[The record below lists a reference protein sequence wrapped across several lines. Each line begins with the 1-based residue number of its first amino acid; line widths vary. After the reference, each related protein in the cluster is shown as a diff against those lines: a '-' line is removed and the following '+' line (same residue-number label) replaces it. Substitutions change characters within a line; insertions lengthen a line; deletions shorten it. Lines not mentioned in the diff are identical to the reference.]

1 MFDHIQN
8 LLIVVLEILCYICFL
23 NTFLEKKKKESIW
36 KTSYAIGGMVFGCY
50 LFASIFAK
58 NFIVKQ
64 VIIILFLAIC
74 IQQYSKIKWSKSVG
88 LSTLFQGLLLVVD
101 YFVLLTNGYFL
112 RDEVYSEIKNQV
124 QSYLVVV
131 LGRVIFFLI
140 IIIIRRYLGK
150 DKLIVFDDA
159 QWLKLIAFPIFT
171 ICSIVGMI
179 KVAGITPNQEQE
191 NLFFIISCGLAGLN
205 ILVFYFIN
213 DMAKRE
219 YEIYENK
226 IFRLKVDN
234 QTKMYR
240 SVSENFNKQKK
251 KTHEY
256 KNQIMC
262 ITTLMKKKQY
272 DELEEYIRNI
282 SGRLEKELDFICTN
296 HVIVDAILNSKY
308 SEMREKD
315 IVVVLKVNDLSRI
328 QIRDEDIV
336 IILANLLNNAIEACE
351 KCEPNRVIKLKF
363 VCEDNCI
370 ILSVKN
376 TYNHEITYKGNEIQ
390 TTKQQN
396 PEEHG
401 IGIKNIVETIQKYDG
416 AYAIENNGQEFYFSI
431 VIPLKNVQAKENT
444 KVEKEQVVLGHI

>member
-1 MFDHIQN
+1 MFYYIES
-8 LLIVVLEILCYICFL
+8 LL
-23 NTFLEKKKKESIW
+23 
-36 KTSYAIGGMVFGCY
+36 
-50 LFASIFAK
+50 
-58 NFIVKQ
+58 
-64 VIIILFLAIC
+64 IIILEMLCCIFFFNNFGEKKQENIRWRSCFTVLGMIVGEYILAAGFANIFLLKQTSIILFIAILMKLYYQ
-74 IQQYSKIKWSKSVG
+74 ISWGKSVV
-88 LSTLFQGLLLVVD
+88 LSALFQGLLLVVD
-101 YFVLLTNGYFL
+101 YFVLLVNLYFL
-112 RDEVYSEIKNQV
+112 RNISVREGNRPM
-124 QSYLVVV
+124 QSYLVIVLGKVV
-131 LGRVIFFLI
+131 LFLLI
-140 IIIIRRYLGK
+140 IVIRRYMGK
-150 DKLIVFDDA
+150 DKLVVLDDV

-171 ICSIVGMI
+171 VCSIVGMI
-179 KVAGITPNQEQE
+179 KVAGIMPDQEQE

-205 ILVFYFIN
+205 MLVFFFLN

-219 YEIYENK
+219 TEIYENK

-262 ITTLMKKKQY
+262 IATLMKKKQY
-272 DELEEYIRNI
+272 DELEEYVSSI

-308 SEMREKD
+308 LEIKEKN
-315 IVVVLKVNDLSRI
+315 IVFVLKINDLSGI

-351 KCEPNRVIKLKF
+351 KCELSRVIKLKF
-363 VCEDNCI
+363 VCEDNRI

-376 TYNHEITYKGNEIQ
+376 TYNDEIVYQGNEIQ
-390 TTKQQN
+390 TTKHQN
-396 PEEHG
+396 LEEHG
-401 IGIKNIVETIQKYDG
+401 IGINNIVETIQKYDG

-431 VIPLKNVQAKENT
+431 VIPLKNVRAKENRQ
-444 KVEKEQVVLGHI
+444 VEKEEVVLGHI

>member
-74 IQQYSKIKWSKSVG
+74 MQQYSKIKWSKSIG
-88 LSTLFQGLLLVVD
+88 LSILFQGLLLVVD
-101 YFVLLTNGYFL
+101 YFVLLTNVYFL
-112 RDEVYSEIKNQV
+112 RDEVAPEIKNQV

-140 IIIIRRYLGK
+140 IIVIRRYLGK

-171 ICSIVGMI
+171 VCSIVGMI
-179 KVAGITPNQEQE
+179 KVAGIMPDQEQE

-205 ILVFYFIN
+205 MLVFYFIN

-219 YEIYENK
+219 TEIYENK

-315 IVVVLKVNDLSRI
+315 IVVVLKVNDLSGI

-376 TYNHEITYKGNEIQ
+376 TYNDEITYKGNEIQ